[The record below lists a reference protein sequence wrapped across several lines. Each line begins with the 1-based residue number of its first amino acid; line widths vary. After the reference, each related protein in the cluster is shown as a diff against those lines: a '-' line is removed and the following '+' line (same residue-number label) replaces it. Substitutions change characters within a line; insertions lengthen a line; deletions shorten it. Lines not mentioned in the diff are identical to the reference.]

1 MTSDLIIDVNE
12 ANFEYEVI
20 SYSQNL
26 PVIVD
31 FWATWCR
38 PCKTL
43 SPLLEKLVYE
53 SEGAF
58 RLAKVDVD
66 SNPNLTMRFGV
77 RSIPTVKAITQGQ
90 VVAEF
95 VGDQPEYRLREF
107 IHKIIPPSQNN
118 LAQEKAESLLYAE
131 NWDDAEVTFRSVL
144 EKEYSNPAARLGL
157 IKALIPQGKVQEAY
171 KLLLSF
177 PASRFFT
184 HAELLLP
191 LCSTML
197 DLSEGN
203 LKQDQELDAMFAN
216 AIRLIGRGNLAASVD
231 GLLEI
236 LRREKHYHDD
246 LARKIVLGILE
257 IMHEDKPETR
267 AYRAELASVLF

>member
-1 MTSDLIIDVNE
+1 MTSELIIDVNE

-31 FWATWCR
+31 FWANWCR

-53 SEGAF
+53 TQGAF

-66 SNPNLTMRFGV
+66 NNPNLTMRFGV
-77 RSIPTVKAITQGQ
+77 RSIPTVKAITQGE

-95 VGDQPEYRLREF
+95 VGEQPENRLREF
-107 IHKIIPPSQNN
+107 IKKIMPPSQNS
-118 LAQEKAESLLYAE
+118 LAQEKAESFLYLQDWSQAE
-131 NWDDAEVTFRSVL
+131 STFRSVL
-144 EKEYSNPAARLGL
+144 EKENTNPGAILGL
-157 IKALIPQGKVQEAY
+157 IKSLIPQGKIQEAY
-171 KLLLSF
+171 KLLIGF
-177 PASRFFT
+177 PASRQLVQ
-184 HAELLLP
+184 AELVLP
-191 LCSTML
+191 LCSSML
-197 DLSEGN
+197 DLQDGN
-203 LKQDQELDAMFAN
+203 LNGDLELDAMFKN
-216 AIRLIGRGNLAASVD
+216 AIRLVNLGNLEAAVD

-236 LRREKHYHDD
+236 LRNDKHYNDD
-246 LARKIVLGILE
+246 IARKVVLSILE